1 MREVSCPRSKRLLKY
16 AKMWTSS
23 LYVGSRTSG
32 SEYDDWCTAKHTQL
46 PTAAGSAHVHRPPV
60 PGTCM
65 SGSNC
70 PVTTRGT
77 AYLMYLQSAQDR
89 AFVPKA
95 YNTRQRA
102 TPQLS
107 LAPFEENGQQF
118 ERPVDPRSAIVGGLC
133 TVLRQAFGRAVPNFL
148 VGPHGMWSCYQMMER
163 TIEPDIEVLSHSR
176 MPWPAADAGEPDMAL
191 L

>member
-1 MREVSCPRSKRLLKY
+1 MYSQAHPTPNSRR
-16 AKMWTSS
+16 SS
-23 LYVGSRTSG
+23 L
-32 SEYDDWCTAKHTQL
+32 
-46 PTAAGSAHVHRPPV
+46 AHVHRPPV

-77 AYLMYLQSAQDR
+77 ACLMYLQSTRDR
-89 AFVPKA
+89 VFMPKA

-133 TVLRQAFGRAVPNFL
+133 PVLRQAFGRAVPNFL
-148 VGPHGMWSCYQMMER
+148 VGPHGMWSCYH
-163 TIEPDIEVLSHSR
+163 IEVLSHSR
-176 MPWPAADAGEPDMAL
+176 RCHGQRRTLAGRTWRCFDQFHVDSSRCLQSIAKAA
-191 L
+191 

>member
-1 MREVSCPRSKRLLKY
+1 MREVSCPRSKWLLKY

-32 SEYDDWCTAKHTQL
+32 SEYDDWCAAKHTQL
-46 PTAAGSAHVHRPPV
+46 PTAAGPAHVHRPPV

-89 AFVPKA
+89 AFVPRPTIHDRELHHSSAWLPLKRTGS
-95 YNTRQRA
+95 NLRDPSTRGA
-102 TPQLS
+102 LS
-107 LAPFEENGQQF
+107 SVACALCLGKLLGGQCPIF
-118 ERPVDPRSAIVGGLC
+118 WSGHTACG
-133 TVLRQAFGRAVPNFL
+133 AV
-148 VGPHGMWSCYQMMER
+148 
-163 TIEPDIEVLSHSR
+163 IK
-176 MPWPAADAGEPDMAL
+176 
-191 L
+191 